1 MRPLLLTAFAALALL
16 SAPAVAAPPR
26 SAQPSAARQNG
37 QKPMFR
43 ARVGTSGPALSL
55 TLPATTGFWPAG
67 ADLSKPA
74 AAPELKYPVSAIP
87 AALRENAHAV
97 LRADEERVTVKSTS
111 RLVHTVHRAVTVL
124 DAGGDDFGRF
134 VVGYDQLNSLSYLRG
149 AVYDGAGR
157 LLHQLRATEMHDQ
170 GMGGAGGNLLT
181 DVRMR
186 LADLRQPA
194 TPYTVEFDY
203 EIVSDNLLFYPAW
216 QPQEEAGLA
225 VEQATLHVTTPAGQP
240 LRYQERQLP
249 AGVTAARTETNGEQ
263 AYQWELRNLPAL
275 DDDEPAAPP
284 LSLTAPAVV
293 LAADAFVVQ
302 GHAGSQATWQRL
314 GLWNYELN
322 AGRDQLSPLMLAKV
336 QALVHDA
343 PDVRTRIRRVYE
355 LLQSSTRYVS
365 VQLGIGGWQTA
376 PATAVGTAGYG
387 DCKALSNYTKALLA
401 AAGVP
406 AYVALVGAGSDH
418 PDVTLD
424 FPASQFNHVI
434 LCAPL
439 AATKTAPA
447 DTVWLEC
454 TSQTEPFNYLG
465 SFTGNRHALLLTPLG
480 GQLVATP
487 RYTARDNRR
496 ERHLDLFLDALGNAT
511 ASVRTLRTGQMQD
524 SYAQLLHESPA
535 EQKKVVIDNLSLPTF
550 TLTKLNLVAGAPAAV
565 PTIIETL
572 GLSLPAYA
580 PPAGKRVFLNPN
592 LLSRLP
598 ALPPVV
604 GSRQAAVWLPTASL
618 QADTVR
624 LHLPVGFRPETL
636 PAALQFSSPYGTY
649 ASQFVALPDGTVQYI
664 RRLELRRVRLPAA
677 AYPGYVDFRRK
688 VSIADK
694 AQVVLVKTDA

>member
-1 MRPLLLTAFAALALL
+1 MRPLLLTLFAALTLL
-16 SAPAVAAPPR
+16 GQPATTAASGAGRPSPTGNKTSQKPVGAARVAAWSPTGR
-26 SAQPSAARQNG
+26 
-37 QKPMFR
+37 
-43 ARVGTSGPALSL
+43 L
-55 TLPATTGFWPAG
+55 TLPAATGFWPAWIG
-67 ADLSKPA
+67 PQPPA
-74 AAPELKYPVSAIP
+74 PPELKYPVSAIP

-97 LRADEERVTVKSTS
+97 LRNEEEHVTVKNTS
-111 RLVHTVHRAVTVL
+111 RLVHTVHRVVTVL
-124 DAGGDDFGRF
+124 DPAGDDFGRF
-134 VVGYDQLNSLSYLRG
+134 GVTYSQLRSLSYLRG

-157 LLHQLRATEMHDQ
+157 LLHQLRAIEIKDQ
-170 GMGGAGGNLLT
+170 GLGDSDLAT
-181 DVRMR
+181 DVRAR

-194 TPYTVEFDY
+194 PPYTVEFDY

-216 QPQEEAGLA
+216 QPQDEAGLA
-225 VEQATLHVTTPAGQP
+225 VEQATLHVTTPTGQP

-249 AGVTAARTETNGEQ
+249 AGVTAVRTEAGTTT

-284 LSLTAPAVV
+284 LALTAPTVV

-302 GHAGSQATWQRL
+302 GHAGSQASWQRL

-322 AGRDQLSPLMLAKV
+322 AGRDQLSPALLAKV

-355 LLQSSTRYVS
+355 LLQGSTRYVS

-376 PATAVGTAGYG
+376 PASAVSAAGYG

-406 AYVALVGAGSDH
+406 AYVALVGAGEDF
-418 PDVTLD
+418 PDVTPD
-424 FPASQFNHVI
+424 FPASHFNHVI

-465 SFTGNRHALLLTPLG
+465 SFAGNRHALLLTPLG

-487 RYTARDNRR
+487 RYTVRDNRR

-511 ASVRTLRTGQMQD
+511 ASVRTLRTGQEQD
-524 SYAQLLHESPA
+524 LYAQLLHGLSPA
-535 EQKKVVIDNLSLPTF
+535 EQKKYVTDRLSLPTF
-550 TLTKLNLVAGAPAAV
+550 TLTRFNLAAGAPAAGPAV
-565 PTIIETL
+565 VETL

-580 PPAGKRVFLNPN
+580 PPAGKRAFLTPN

-604 GSRQAAVWLPTASL
+604 GARQAAVWLPTASL

-624 LHLPVGFRPETL
+624 LHLPAGFRAETL
-636 PAALQFSSPYGTY
+636 PAALQFNSPYGTY
-649 ASQFVALPDGTVQYI
+649 ASQFVTLPDGTVQYI
-664 RRLELRRVRLPAA
+664 RRLELRRVRLPAS
-677 AYPGYVDFRRK
+677 AYSDYVNFRRK